1 MIFYNATMFYYSKK
15 QNLIMKQMNE
25 WSLNKLSVLYKTILI
40 KDKDEDE
47 SLFTTFPIIY
57 EIAQSLIQKFEIK
70 LQKKTYKSFVYYYII
85 KIQNLEIEK

>member
-1 MIFYNATMFYYSKK
+1 M
-15 QNLIMKQMNE
+15 
-25 WSLNKLSVLYKTILI
+25 LI

-70 LQKKTYKSFVYYYII
+70 LQKKTYKSLKLVKVSFITI
-85 KIQNLEIEK
+85 LLKFKI

>member
-1 MIFYNATMFYYSKK
+1 M
-15 QNLIMKQMNE
+15 
-25 WSLNKLSVLYKTILI
+25 LI

-70 LQKKTYKSFVYYYII
+70 LQKKTYKSLVYYYY
-85 KIQNLEIEK
+85 

>member
-1 MIFYNATMFYYSKK
+1 M
-15 QNLIMKQMNE
+15 
-25 WSLNKLSVLYKTILI
+25 LI

-70 LQKKTYKSFVYYYII
+70 LQKKTYKSLKLVKVSFITI
-85 KIQNLEIEK
+85 LLKFKIQKQKNKEKE